1 MCITPLILTRGIIYL
16 LGYVIA
22 VVLGSFLVSS
32 ILSKLEL
39 DEKQEK
45 TLSGIKGAGN
55 IIGMIERVL
64 VTTFIYLNVPEAIA
78 IVFAAK
84 SIVRFESAKERH
96 FAEYYLI
103 GTMTSITLA
112 LLVGT
117 LFAYMEKLIAS

>member
-22 VVLGSFLVSS
+22 VFLGSFLVSS